1 MAVALL
7 SVRLWGTQE
16 VPNKYLLGTCS
27 SVLLDMQRDIGC
39 WSFLGGLVK
48 ERWRWGSQKLM
59 DRNHAAQGPG
69 RESEAL
75 ERLESLLTVS
85 AMTRYVVSL

>member
-1 MAVALL
+1 
-7 SVRLWGTQE
+7 
-16 VPNKYLLGTCS
+16 
-27 SVLLDMQRDIGC
+27 MQRDIGC

-48 ERWRWGSQKLM
+48 ERWRWGSQNLM
-59 DRNHAAQGPG
+59 DRNDTAQGPG
-69 RESEAL
+69 RESEVL